1 MNRDITKYLNIKCVL
16 FTIYMSILY
25 WFLPRTKVNL
35 VLITIINYILVNIYN
50 NLYKCKKRSIVN
62 NILIT
67 IIITFLLSV
76 LPVKNRFILVLFL
89 YFPYF
94 ILAWYDY
101 FMNCS
106 FRMNPTIFPYG
117 RYIYLPIK
125 PPSYKKKFEEIDP
138 VVLEN
143 IKNFDKFLTTSIIIF
158 VFIFVVL
165 KFVK

>member
-1 MNRDITKYLNIKCVL
+1 
-16 FTIYMSILY
+16 
-25 WFLPRTKVNL
+25 
-35 VLITIINYILVNIYN
+35 
-50 NLYKCKKRSIVN
+50 
-62 NILIT
+62 
-67 IIITFLLSV
+67 
-76 LPVKNRFILVLFL
+76 
-89 YFPYF
+89 
-94 ILAWYDY
+94 
-101 FMNCS
+101 
-106 FRMNPTIFPYG
+106 MNPTIFPYG